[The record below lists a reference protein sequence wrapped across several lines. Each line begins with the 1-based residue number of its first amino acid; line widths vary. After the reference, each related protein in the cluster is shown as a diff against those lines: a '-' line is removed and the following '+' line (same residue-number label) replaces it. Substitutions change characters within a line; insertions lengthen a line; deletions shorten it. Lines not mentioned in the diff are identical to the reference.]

1 MPDENRILADD
12 LIQQST
18 QFRFGPVRIDWL
30 KPMLPLYSNA
40 LVGASELTWTEGRTV
55 RVASAEGLI
64 LTKMVAFRLQDQVDI
79 VTLLAAN
86 RDEID
91 TAMIRNEWAPYAP
104 TEVER
109 SAWLEGQMARI
120 VPAPRAE

>member
-1 MPDENRILADD
+1 
-12 LIQQST
+12 
-18 QFRFGPVRIDWL
+18 
-30 KPMLPLYSNA
+30 MLPLYSNA
-40 LVGASELTWTEGRTV
+40 LVGASELTWAEGRTV

-104 TEVER
+104 IEVER